1 MMMWYLVMIEAVISI
16 VMNADAYGSIYADQ
30 FLPRQ
35 QQTSLH
41 PSTTKRA
48 ARSTSS
54 GGVYEGTPSTID
66 PDLPVT
72 AVGPSVHF
80 TISDPSSY
88 LYFNDER
95 VRFDPTEVHLE
106 EGKLRYL
113 PASIYHMCLS
123 YLSTYLLV
131 LSTYLPIMI
140 STCLLYLPP
149 TYLSNYLSYL
159 STYYLSF

>member
-1 MMMWYLVMIEAVISI
+1 M
-16 VMNADAYGSIYADQ
+16 MNADAYDTIYSDQ

-35 QQTSLH
+35 QQTPLH

-48 ARSTSS
+48 AKSTRS
-54 GGVYEGTPSTID
+54 GGVYEGTLSTID

-95 VRFDPTEVHLE
+95 VRFDPSEVHLE

-113 PASIYHMCLS
+113 PA
-123 YLSTYLLV
+123 YLS
-131 LSTYLPIMI
+131 I
-140 STCLLYLPP
+140 
-149 TYLSNYLSYL
+149 YL
-159 STYYLSF
+159 STYYVYLPIISIYLSYDIYLSTHLPIYLSKGLSC

>member
-1 MMMWYLVMIEAVISI
+1 M
-16 VMNADAYGSIYADQ
+16 MNANAYGTIYADQ

-48 ARSTSS
+48 ARSTRSE
-54 GGVYEGTPSTID
+54 GVYEGTPSAID

-95 VRFDPTEVHLE
+95 VRFDPSEVHLE

-113 PASIYHMCLS
+113 P
-123 YLSTYLLV
+123 
-131 LSTYLPIMI
+131 TYLPAYLLCLSII
-140 STCLLYLPP
+140 SI
-149 TYLSNYLSYL
+149 YLSYL
-159 STYYLSF
+159 STYHIYLPTYHIYLPIISIIPI

>member
-1 MMMWYLVMIEAVISI
+1 MVVIIAVEISI
-16 VMNADAYGSIYADQ
+16 VMNDDAYDTIYADQ

-48 ARSTSS
+48 ARSTRS
-54 GGVYEGTPSTID
+54 GGIYERTLSTID
-66 PDLPVT
+66 PDLSVT
-72 AVGPSVHF
+72 AVEPSVHF

-113 PASIYHMCLS
+113 PTYLLC
-123 YLSTYLLV
+123 LSTYH
-131 LSTYLPIMI
+131 MI
-140 STCLLYLPP
+140 STYPP
-149 TYLSNYLSYL
+149 TYLSIHLRI
-159 STYYLSF
+159 

>member
-1 MMMWYLVMIEAVISI
+1 M
-16 VMNADAYGSIYADQ
+16 MNADAYDTIYADQ

-35 QQTSLH
+35 QQTPLH

-48 ARSTSS
+48 ARSTRS
-54 GGVYEGTPSTID
+54 GGVYERTLSTID

-72 AVGPSVHF
+72 APSVHF

-95 VRFDPTEVHLE
+95 VRFDPSEVHLE

-113 PASIYHMCLS
+113 PA
-123 YLSTYLLV
+123 YLS
-131 LSTYLPIMI
+131 I
-140 STCLLYLPP
+140 
-149 TYLSNYLSYL
+149 YL
-159 STYYLSF
+159 STYYVYLPIISIYLSYDIYLSTHLPIYLSKGLSC

>member
-1 MMMWYLVMIEAVISI
+1 MMRD
-16 VMNADAYGSIYADQ
+16 DAYDTIYADQ

-48 ARSTSS
+48 ARSTRS
-54 GGVYEGTPSTID
+54 GGVYEGTLSTID

-72 AVGPSVHF
+72 AVEPSVHF

-113 PASIYHMCLS
+113 PAYLLCLSIDHIYLPIISIYPPTYLSTYQSTQLS
-123 YLSTYLLV
+123 YLSTHI
-131 LSTYLPIMI
+131 STYQPI
-140 STCLLYLPP
+140 YLRI
-149 TYLSNYLSYL
+149 
-159 STYYLSF
+159 

>member
-1 MMMWYLVMIEAVISI
+1 M
-16 VMNADAYGSIYADQ
+16 MNADAYDTIYSDQ

-35 QQTSLH
+35 QQTPLH

-48 ARSTSS
+48 AKSTRS
-54 GGVYEGTPSTID
+54 GGVYEGTLSTID

-72 AVGPSVHF
+72 APSVHF

-95 VRFDPTEVHLE
+95 VRFDPSEVHLE

-113 PASIYHMCLS
+113 PA
-123 YLSTYLLV
+123 YLS
-131 LSTYLPIMI
+131 I
-140 STCLLYLPP
+140 
-149 TYLSNYLSYL
+149 YL
-159 STYYLSF
+159 STYYVYLPIISIYLSYDIYLSTHLPIYLSKGLSC

>member
-1 MMMWYLVMIEAVISI
+1 ML
-16 VMNADAYGSIYADQ
+16 MNDDAYDTIYADQ
-30 FLPRQ
+30 FLPRQQ

-48 ARSTSS
+48 ARSTRS
-54 GGVYEGTPSTID
+54 GGIYEGTLSTID
-66 PDLPVT
+66 PDLSVT
-72 AVGPSVHF
+72 AVEPSVHF

-113 PASIYHMCLS
+113 PAYLLCLSIYHMI
-123 YLSTYLLV
+123 STY
-131 LSTYLPIMI
+131 
-140 STCLLYLPP
+140 PP
-149 TYLSNYLSYL
+149 TYLSIHLRI
-159 STYYLSF
+159 